1 VLVVNAAGN
10 PITILSNSPPPVV
23 ATLEALKDLDVI
35 YAFLKSGQ
43 PKKHKFREA
52 MELPPEVVFK
62 SLAIDTLTEVQVM
75 KNEELSKA
83 AGGAVTRA
91 GNPLQIQEW
100 GESLRFMVHVTR
112 LLYDLDLHVILT
124 AQERIDLG
132 TGRGKTRPFLQGQ
145 ASDIVPSY
153 AELIGRMTRRKA
165 KKKSGVS
172 EDDDE
177 GAVVTVC
184 HWEAE
189 GRVVVKNQV
198 APLTLGPFTVEP
210 TVAKVLDAVERQVKR
225 QADE

>member
-1 VLVVNAAGN
+1 VRREIRGAEHVLLRCLIYGQGGTGKTRFVGTLDQDERTAPVLVVNAAGN

-132 TGRGKTRPFLQGQ
+132 TGRGKRTTTRAQ
-145 ASDIVPSY
+145 
-153 AELIGRMTRRKA
+153 
-165 KKKSGVS
+165 
-172 EDDDE
+172 
-177 GAVVTVC
+177 
-184 HWEAE
+184 
-189 GRVVVKNQV
+189 
-198 APLTLGPFTVEP
+198 
-210 TVAKVLDAVERQVKR
+210 
-225 QADE
+225 